1 MRLVVLAVVIVLTG
15 CVSQNSTGSFQGEK
29 FDLQEAAKTRVSLGL
44 TYLKNGNYQQ
54 AKKNLDK
61 ALTFAP
67 RNADVHYALAYYYQT
82 VEEWDR
88 AESSYEDAL
97 RLAPRD
103 GDVAN
108 SYGAYLC
115 QQKQYDKATVYF
127 KKALDNTQYA
137 NSAQTYENMGICA
150 EARGATDTAISY
162 LKSAL
167 NHQPGRP
174 STLFMLTELY
184 IKTQQWDDA
193 SETLRRYE
201 KVSKVTPESI
211 QMAIEIAEGKGE
223 DEVAQGYGEMLIS
236 LYPHSQAAKAFIAK
250 LQAKE
255 QQSSVVKRIKA
266 LNETAA
272 AAMDE
277 SSAPDNNNAAQ
288 PDEASA
294 PDNNNDAQ
302 PDEVPATANNTTTQ
316 TDHPPVPEKP
326 NSMIQNTAK
335 QGGTDTAS
343 AADSAADRAPDS
355 STQSPSPS
363 STADAVATDLNNNE
377 ESAESRYHVVK
388 RGENLYRISLRY
400 NIKMAR
406 LLEWNNIVDPSEIEV
421 GMKLRLTPP
430 Q

>member
-82 VEEWDR
+82 VEEWER

-103 GDVAN
+103 GDIAN

-115 QQKQYDKATVYF
+115 QQKQYDKAIVYF
-127 KKALDNTQYA
+127 KKALDNNQYA

-150 EARGATDTAISY
+150 EARGATDAAISY

-184 IKTQQWDDA
+184 IRTQQWDDA

-211 QMAIEIAEGKGE
+211 QMAIEIAEGKGD

-236 LYPHSQAAKAFIAK
+236 LYPHSQAAQAFIAK

-255 QQSSVVKRIKA
+255 QQSSVVKRVKA

-277 SSAPDNNNAAQ
+277 SP
-288 PDEASA
+288 A
-294 PDNNNDAQ
+294 PDNNNDAK
-302 PDEVPATANNTTTQ
+302 PDEAPATANNMATQ
-316 TDHPPVPEKP
+316 TDEPSVPEKP
-326 NSMIQNTAK
+326 NAMTQNPAK
-335 QGGTDTAS
+335 QGDTNNTLAADTAS
-343 AADSAADRAPDS
+343 NRAPDS

-363 STADAVATDLNNNE
+363 STADAVATNLNNNE
-377 ESAESRYHVVK
+377 ESVESRYHVVK

-400 NIKMAR
+400 NIKMVR